1 MNILH
6 QFAMIL
12 IPLAGL
18 LLLGLAYKLAFL
30 CLSRRG
36 TATVTTAALH
46 QNEDSEGYVNRHH
59 LIAIRYEVDGR
70 SYEAGGFKELVDY
83 AVGSE
88 VSIRYR
94 RSNPQDV
101 HLDYWNS
108 LWVLAVFA
116 FLFASAAWFTI
127 N

>member
-1 MNILH
+1 MKLLMSAILVP
-6 QFAMIL
+6 FSI
-12 IPLAGL
+12 L
-18 LLLGLAYKLAFL
+18 LLLVLAYKLAFL
-30 CLSRRG
+30 CMSRRG
-36 TATVTTAALH
+36 TAIVTTAALH

-59 LIAIRYEVDGR
+59 LIAIRFEVDGR
-70 SYEAGGFKELVDY
+70 SYEAGGFKELVGY

-88 VSIRYR
+88 VPIRYR

-108 LWVLAVFA
+108 LWILAVVTSLA
-116 FLFASAAWFTI
+116 VSAAWFVV